1 MASKHRF
8 LKLFL
13 IISLTIILVIFLNSV
28 DVLGQAGQEKQIEQF
43 EQIKPTKTVEEKIEA
58 LSNEEFEIM
67 QHLFNLALKLDNI
80 KNEQATLEKEVAHI
94 KNEIDNLNESLH
106 KQQLSFEKTCKGV
119 ENVLKSYQRM
129 GPASYLEIILESK
142 HFGDF
147 LRRLNILKDLSR
159 NTYKQLTVLEESKK
173 QLELKQKNREE
184 LLHKLNKKQAE
195 LESSSQK
202 IATLQAEQSKL
213 LVGIQDQKVK
223 LTDQLFEM
231 QELWSSTKPYLLKSL
246 ETLSRVI
253 QRGELPE
260 DGVKITF
267 TLKGIQATITQKTFN
282 QIIENHPVLP
292 NINFEFLQDIAVM
305 DIPQQKL
312 KVKGTFVIVGKSS
325 ILYDVREGTFYDLP
339 LDEKSLQELFLE
351 NLLKIDF
358 QPVIG
363 SNQLNSIK
371 IKDGQIELTI
381 MPSFL
386 LD

>member
-1 MASKHRF
+1 MSIF
-8 LKLFL
+8 
-13 IISLTIILVIFLNSV
+13 FLNSV
-28 DVLGQAGQEKQIEQF
+28 DVLGEAGQEKQIEQF

-58 LSNEEFEIM
+58 LSNEELERM
-67 QHLFNLALKLDNI
+67 QHLFNLALKLENI
-80 KNEQATLEKEVAHI
+80 KNEQIALEKEVAHI
-94 KNEIDNLNESLH
+94 KNELKNLNENLH
-106 KQQLSFEKTCKGV
+106 KQQLSFEKTRKGV

-142 HFGDF
+142 NFSDF

-159 NTYKQLTVLEESKK
+159 NTYKQLTVLEEGKK
-173 QLELKQKNREE
+173 QLELKQKSREE
-184 LLHKLNKKQAE
+184 LLHKLNNKQVE

-202 IATLQAEQSKL
+202 IAALQAEQARL
-213 LVGIQDQKVK
+213 LAGIQDLKVS
-223 LTDQLFEM
+223 LTEQLFEM

-246 ETLSRVI
+246 ETLSRII

-267 TLKGIQATITQKTFN
+267 TLRGIQATITQKTFN
-282 QIIENHPVLP
+282 QIIEDHPELP
-292 NINFEFLQDIAVM
+292 NTNFEFLQDKAVM

-325 ILYDVREGTFYDLP
+325 ILYDVTEGTFYDLP
-339 LDEKSLQELFLE
+339 LDEKSLHELFQD
-351 NLLKIDF
+351 NPLKIDF

-363 SNQLNSIK
+363 SNQLSSIK

-381 MPSFL
+381 TPSF
-386 LD
+386 